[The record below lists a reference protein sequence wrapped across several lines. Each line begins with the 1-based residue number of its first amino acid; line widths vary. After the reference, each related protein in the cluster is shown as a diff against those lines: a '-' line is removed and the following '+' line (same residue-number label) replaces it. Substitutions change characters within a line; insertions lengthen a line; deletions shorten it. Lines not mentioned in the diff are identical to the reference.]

1 MHQDMREGCS
11 PKAEGRLTG
20 KLRKRASWLAL
31 AVLHG
36 LLLVLA

>member
-1 MHQDMREGCS
+1 MQIRCVRGAFLGERS
-11 PKAEGRLTG
+11 RLTG

-31 AVLHG
+31 AVLRG